1 MTRFSLH
8 TCRSEDPFLRLADA
22 AGPDVRLVVDGGAN
36 KGRTVQRL
44 LDMFPAASVAAYE
57 PQPRLAGKLAK
68 RFADRPAVRVRRA
81 GLGSAP
87 GRLMLNVLESPT
99 CSSFLPPEAIREK
112 HAGKPMGVAQVVEV
126 EVVRLDADLERAPEV
141 IKLDLQG
148 YELEALRGSEGILGG
163 VRAVLCEVSFRM
175 MYAGQPL
182 CGEVA
187 DWMEARGFRLEGL
200 YSPWDCGDGKL
211 AAADALFTRG

>member
-8 TCRSEDPFLRLADA
+8 SCRSEDPFLRLADA
-22 AGPDVRLVVDGGAN
+22 AGPGVRLVVDGGAN

-44 LDMFPAASVAAYE
+44 LGLFPGAVVAAYE
-57 PQPRLAGKLAK
+57 PQPRLARKLAK
-68 RFADRPAVRVRRA
+68 RFANSPAVRVRMA
-81 GLGSAP
+81 GLGAAP
-87 GRLMLNVLESPT
+87 GKLMLNVLESHT
-99 CSSFLPPEAIREK
+99 CSSFLAPEAIREK

-148 YELEALRGSEGILGG
+148 YELEALQGAEGMLGG
-163 VRAVLCEVSFRM
+163 VKAVLCEVSFRM

-182 CGEVA
+182 CREVA
-187 DWMEARGFRLEGL
+187 NWMEARGFRLEGL
-200 YSPWDCGDGKL
+200 YSPWADGEGKL